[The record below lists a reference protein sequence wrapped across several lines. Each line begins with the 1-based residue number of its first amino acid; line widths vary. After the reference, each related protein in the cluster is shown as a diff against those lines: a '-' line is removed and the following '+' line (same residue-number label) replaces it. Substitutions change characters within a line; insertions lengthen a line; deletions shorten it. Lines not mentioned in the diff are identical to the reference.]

1 MGKRAVSLRHQ
12 LILGVTTMIFLVVVG
27 TMLTSYLVAKNIL
40 ENSVENS
47 SILGARQNGE
57 IVNNWV
63 LAASRELDAVSGATG
78 IRAMNWNE
86 QKPILEGILQDHPDY
101 ETIFVADLTG
111 QANTVHEQKLDVS
124 GQKAFQEVLQ
134 GASVAFS
141 DPVLSPNSGNLVFYV
156 MRPIEF
162 DSQLVG
168 ALGAAVSFDYIQNL
182 ASQTKIN
189 DCGYGWIIDAQGGT
203 IAHSD
208 EKFIGNDLF
217 TRSSPDLPSI
227 VANMLDGQNNTETF
241 QMEDEKLTVV
251 YAPIPVTGWSFG
263 TIAGTKDV
271 FQDLS
276 LLQKRFIPTV
286 IIALV
291 LGVTV
296 ASFWAHS
303 IAKPIVLL
311 KEQAELVAQGDLTH
325 AIKIERQDEIG
336 ALAGAFETMTTAL
349 KGVIEK
355 VQSSTGLVQIH
366 SHELSSSI
374 QETDASLG
382 EVANTTIEFAHTV
395 EVMNNHVQ
403 AMADTANSISQ
414 IVQEGEGALEETVS
428 HSENLR
434 LEMENLASLMNT
446 LSASS
451 LETQRVVGVISEI
464 ADQTNLLALN
474 ASIEAARAGD
484 SGRGFAVVAEEIR
497 HLSDQSRE
505 ATMNISA
512 SMEAIKRATDTA
524 LSGMDQ
530 GVKKAQDTATVV
542 HQSNDTLR
550 SILEAVGK
558 LTTQIQDISH
568 GIATIGEGGQALA
581 AMTEEQAAVSQHLA
595 KSSQELSGLAQ
606 DLEEL
611 IQDFQI

>member
-86 QKPILEGILQDHPDY
+86 QKPILEGILQGHPDY

-111 QANTVHEQKLDVS
+111 QAKTVHEQKLDVS

-141 DPVLSPNSGNLVFYV
+141 DPVLSPDSGNLVFYV
-156 MRPIEF
+156 IRPIEF
-162 DSQLVG
+162 NSQLVG

-208 EKFIGNDLF
+208 EKFVGNDLF

-241 QMEDEKLTVV
+241 QMGEEKLTVV

-271 FQDLS
+271 LKDLS

-325 AIKIERQDEIG
+325 AIEIERQDEIG

-395 EVMNNHVQ
+395 EVMNSHVQ

-530 GVKKAQDTATVV
+530 GVKKAQDTAIVV

>member
-530 GVKKAQDTATVV
+530 GVKKAQDTATIV

-558 LTTQIQDISH
+558 LTTQIQDISQ

>member
-1 MGKRAVSLRHQ
+1 
-12 LILGVTTMIFLVVVG
+12 
-27 TMLTSYLVAKNIL
+27 
-40 ENSVENS
+40 
-47 SILGARQNGE
+47 
-57 IVNNWV
+57 
-63 LAASRELDAVSGATG
+63 
-78 IRAMNWNE
+78 
-86 QKPILEGILQDHPDY
+86 
-101 ETIFVADLTG
+101 
-111 QANTVHEQKLDVS
+111 
-124 GQKAFQEVLQ
+124 
-134 GASVAFS
+134 
-141 DPVLSPNSGNLVFYV
+141 
-156 MRPIEF
+156 
-162 DSQLVG
+162 
-168 ALGAAVSFDYIQNL
+168 
-182 ASQTKIN
+182 
-189 DCGYGWIIDAQGGT
+189 GWIIDAQGGT

-446 LSASS
+446 LSSSS

-530 GVKKAQDTATVV
+530 GVKKAQDTATIV